1 MIQARPSRPTI
12 GAIFARLIRDPLLAF
27 AVAGGALFVGYGLL
41 APPSQTPVR
50 LGNETRSG
58 LIEEFESR
66 AGRKASSEDIAR
78 LEREWIT
85 DELLFREAL
94 DAGMHLGD
102 SVVRARLIE
111 EMRYRITG
119 LLPDP
124 SEEQLVNHYADH
136 RERYLSEPAISFEH
150 VYFERPENAPAGLL
164 DRLRQGEVFEGD
176 AFWQGTTF
184 PGYGESMI
192 RGLFGQAFLDALK
205 EAPSGAW
212 MGPVESTRGVHFVL
226 ISESHEPRLLPF
238 DVVRQQVENDFL
250 VLIIQRTVEARIE
263 QLRSR
268 YQVDVER

>member
-1 MIQARPSRPTI
+1 M
-12 GAIFARLIRDPLLAF
+12 FARLVRDPLLAF
-27 AVAGGALFVGYGLL
+27 AVAGGALFVGFSQL
-41 APPSQTPVR
+41 APPSRTPVG
-50 LGNETRSG
+50 LGNETRAG
-58 LIEEFESR
+58 LIAEFESR

-78 LEREWIT
+78 IERDWIT

-102 SVVRARLIE
+102 SVVRARLVQ

-150 VYFERPENAPAGLL
+150 VYFKRLENAQAGLL
-164 DRLRQGEVFEGD
+164 DRLRKGEALQGD
-176 AFWQGTTF
+176 PFWQGTTF

-205 EAPSGAW
+205 ESPSDTW
-212 MGPVESTRGVHFVL
+212 TGPVESTRGVHFVL
-226 ISESHEPRLLPF
+226 IGESHEPRLLPF
-238 DVVRQQVENDFL
+238 EVVREQVENDFL
-250 VLIIQRTVEARIE
+250 VLVIQRRVEARIE